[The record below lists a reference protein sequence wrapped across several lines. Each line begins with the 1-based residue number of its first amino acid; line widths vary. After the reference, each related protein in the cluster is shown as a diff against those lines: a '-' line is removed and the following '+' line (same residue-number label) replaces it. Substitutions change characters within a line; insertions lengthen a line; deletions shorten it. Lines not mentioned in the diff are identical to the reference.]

1 MIKLK
6 GGSGFAV
13 GVSIREVVESILL
26 DSRKVL
32 PVSTMQQGLYG
43 LRDVCLSVPTVVGAQ
58 GVMAQI
64 EIALAPREQV
74 ALHNSAR
81 VLRET
86 LDAVK
91 NRLASGGSP
100 AAAAAP
106 QAAAAPF
113 STGPR
118 AIPRAAWQ
126 SR

>member
-1 MIKLK
+1 M
-6 GGSGFAV
+6 
-13 GVSIREVVESILL
+13 
-26 DSRKVL
+26 
-32 PVSTMQQGLYG
+32 
-43 LRDVCLSVPTVVGAQ
+43 VGAQ

-100 AAAAAP
+100 AAAAAAAP
-106 QAAAAPF
+106 QAAASPY